1 MSGIKK
7 QILKLGRSATILINM
22 INRRL
27 IAGVML
33 FLSIVSGYAGER
45 VPANGFGIVPM
56 PYEAKAR
63 AAPHSVSASSVKAAS

>member
-1 MSGIKK
+1 
-7 QILKLGRSATILINM
+7 
-22 INRRL
+22 
-27 IAGVML
+27 ML

-56 PYEAKAR
+56 PCEAKAR